1 MHSKSELK
9 ELEQSVKKLD
19 LNLFVWVIARTAI
32 EFDNEIDGL
41 RKNGSFNFVLKII
54 EDCETL
60 IDVKRRALLLIFNL
74 EISKKEKI
82 DFLNKLCYEI
92 PHSDLVR
99 QLKIINSNKR
109 LASFIYYNLNP
120 DITIKHNLNKP
131 TGLESLISHDFINID
146 LNELIVDQSS
156 TYTYANHRN
165 FSEKNTNQ
173 YVKENQNLEPI
184 KNKSFNKEIF
194 HKGELVY
201 FYGNNT
207 SLLVNLELID
217 RFLIGKDYTYSF
229 NAFMRTF
236 NEIQKKSR
244 TAIDK
249 NMENNSFSIWLYTY
263 IEKNII
269 NCEIVNNINYVPSN
283 DEERI
288 NLMLHQLDIWFL
300 LDESRYKE
308 TLRRI
313 QLAWNKKKFDHRKRE
328 EKCKK

>member
-41 RKNGSFNFVLKII
+41 TKNRIFNFVLKII

-60 IDVKRRALLLIFNL
+60 IDIKRRALLLIFNL

-82 DFLNKLCYEI
+82 EFLNKLCYEI
-92 PHSDLVR
+92 PHSDLIR
-99 QLKIINSNKR
+99 QLKIINNNKR

-120 DITIKHNLNKP
+120 DINIEHNLNKS
-131 TGLESLISHDFINID
+131 TDLESLISHNFINID
-146 LNELIVDQSS
+146 LNELIVDNSS
-156 TYTYANHRN
+156 TYVNHRK
-165 FSEKNTNQ
+165 FTEKNTNQ
-173 YVKENQNLEPI
+173 YVKENKNLKPI

-194 HKGELVY
+194 NKGELVY
-201 FYGNNT
+201 FHGNNT

-217 RFLIGKDYTYSF
+217 KFLRGKDYTYAF
-229 NAFMRTF
+229 NAFMLTF

-269 NCEIVNNINYVPSN
+269 NCEINNNINYVPSN

-300 LDESRYKE
+300 LDESRHKE